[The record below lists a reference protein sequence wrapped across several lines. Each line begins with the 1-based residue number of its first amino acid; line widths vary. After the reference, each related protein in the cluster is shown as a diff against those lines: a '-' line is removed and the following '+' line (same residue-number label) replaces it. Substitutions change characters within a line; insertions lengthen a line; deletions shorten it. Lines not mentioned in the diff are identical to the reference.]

1 MTSQR
6 TTLLAWAGFLS
17 LLLGV
22 MPLVAMT
29 IGLQMEKVQPT
40 PVFSTFTCQQIES
53 TDSEYQQVARQ
64 YQNAAAQQ
72 GDQQDALSETYHPQ
86 KCRIAG
92 SGTATLWLFNET
104 TGWIYAK
111 LTEAQRYERVGYRSF
126 FLSLSERRWMVTGLI
141 AAPWL
146 PILLVLRLMTGRARL
161 LPWRA

>member
-1 MTSQR
+1 M
-6 TTLLAWAGFLS
+6 
-17 LLLGV
+17 
-22 MPLVAMT
+22 
-29 IGLQMEKVQPT
+29 QP
-40 PVFSTFTCQQIES
+40 FQQCL
-53 TDSEYQQVARQ
+53 RQ
-64 YQNAAAQQ
+64 YQNASAQQ

-146 PILLVLRLMTGRARL
+146 PILLGLRFMTGRARL

>member
-6 TTLLAWAGFLS
+6 TTLLAWTGFLS

-22 MPLVAMT
+22 LPLVAMT
-29 IGLQMEKVQPT
+29 IGLRLEKAQLT
-40 PVFSTFTCQQIES
+40 PVFSTFTCQQVES
-53 TDSEYQQVARQ
+53 ADPEYQQVLRQ
-64 YQNAAAQQ
+64 YQNASAQQ
-72 GDQQDALSETYHPQ
+72 GDQQDALSEAYHPQ

-111 LTEAQRYERVGYRSF
+111 LTETQRYDRVGYRSF
-126 FLSLSERRWMVTGLI
+126 FLSLSGRRWMVTGLI
-141 AAPWL
+141 AVPWL
-146 PILLVLRLMTGRARL
+146 PILLGLRLMTGSARL

>member
-6 TTLLAWAGFLS
+6 TTLLAWVGFLS

-22 MPLVAMT
+22 LPLVAMT
-29 IGLQMEKVQPT
+29 IGLQLEKAQPT

-53 TDSEYQQVARQ
+53 AVSEYQQVVRQ

-72 GDQQDALSETYHPQ
+72 GEQQDALSETYHPQ

-141 AAPWL
+141 AAPWW

>member
-29 IGLQMEKVQPT
+29 IGLQLEKAQPT

-111 LTEAQRYERVGYRSF
+111 LTEAQHYERVGYRSF

-146 PILLVLRLMTGRARL
+146 PILFVLRLMTGRARL

>member
-6 TTLLAWAGFLS
+6 TTLLAWTSFFS

-22 MPLVAMT
+22 LPLVAMT
-29 IGLQMEKVQPT
+29 IGLQLEKAQPT

-53 TDSEYQQVARQ
+53 ADPEYQQVARQ
-64 YQNAAAQQ
+64 YQNASAQL

-104 TGWIYAK
+104 AGWIYAK
-111 LTEAQRYERVGYRSF
+111 LSEAQRYERVGYRSF
-126 FLSLSERRWMVTGLI
+126 FLGLSERRWMITGLI

-146 PILLVLRLMTGRARL
+146 PILLGLRFMTGSTRP

>member
-29 IGLQMEKVQPT
+29 IGLQLEKAQPT

-146 PILLVLRLMTGRARL
+146 PILFVLRLMTGRARL

>member
-6 TTLLAWAGFLS
+6 TTFLAWTGFLS
-17 LLLGV
+17 FVLGV
-22 MPLVAMT
+22 LPLVAMT
-29 IGLQMEKVQPT
+29 IGLQLEKAQPT
-40 PVFSTFTCQQIES
+40 PVFSTFTCQQVES
-53 TDSEYQQVARQ
+53 ADPEYQQVLRQ
-64 YQNAAAQQ
+64 YQNAAAQP
-72 GDQQDALSETYHPQ
+72 GGQQYALSEAYHPQ

-104 TGWIYAK
+104 TRWIYAK

-126 FLSLSERRWMVTGLI
+126 FLSLSERRWMITGLI

-146 PILLVLRLMTGRARL
+146 PILLGLRFMTGRACL

>member
-6 TTLLAWAGFLS
+6 TTLFAWAGFLS

-22 MPLVAMT
+22 LPLVAMT
-29 IGLQMEKVQPT
+29 IGLQLEKAQPT

-53 TDSEYQQVARQ
+53 ADSEYQQVVRQ
-64 YQNAAAQQ
+64 YRNASAQQ

-92 SGTATLWLFNET
+92 SGTATLWLFDET

-141 AAPWL
+141 AAPCL

>member
-17 LLLGV
+17 MLLGV
-22 MPLVAMT
+22 LPLVAMT
-29 IGLQMEKVQPT
+29 IGLRLEKAQPT

-53 TDSEYQQVARQ
+53 ADSEYQQVVQ
-64 YQNAAAQQ
+64 QHQNASAQQ
-72 GDQQDALSETYHPQ
+72 GALSETYHPQ

-126 FLSLSERRWMVTGLI
+126 FLRLSERRWMVTGLI

-146 PILLVLRLMTGRARL
+146 PILLGLRFMTGRARL

>member
-64 YQNAAAQQ
+64 YQNAAARQ

-146 PILLVLRLMTGRARL
+146 PILFVLRLMTGRARL

>member
-29 IGLQMEKVQPT
+29 IGLQLEKAQSI

-53 TDSEYQQVARQ
+53 TDPEYHHVVRQ
-64 YQNAAAQQ
+64 YRNASAQQ

-141 AAPWL
+141 AALWL
-146 PILLVLRLMTGRARL
+146 PILLGLRLMTGRARL

>member
-6 TTLLAWAGFLS
+6 TTFFAWAGFLS

-22 MPLVAMT
+22 LPLVAMT
-29 IGLQMEKVQPT
+29 IGLQLERAQPT
-40 PVFSTFTCQQIES
+40 PEFSTFTCQQIES
-53 TDSEYQQVARQ
+53 TDSEYQQVVRQ

-72 GDQQDALSETYHPQ
+72 GEQQDALSETYHPQ

-141 AAPWL
+141 ATPWL
-146 PILLVLRLMTGRARL
+146 PILLGLRFMTGRARF
-161 LPWRA
+161 LPWRK

>member
-6 TTLLAWAGFLS
+6 TTRLAWAGFLS

-29 IGLQMEKVQPT
+29 IGLQLEKAQPT

-53 TDSEYQQVARQ
+53 ADSEYQQVVRQ

-72 GDQQDALSETYHPQ
+72 GEQQDALSETYHPQ

-126 FLSLSERRWMVTGLI
+126 FLSLSERRWRVTGLI

-146 PILLVLRLMTGRARL
+146 PILLGLRFMTGRARL

>member
-1 MTSQR
+1 M
-6 TTLLAWAGFLS
+6 
-17 LLLGV
+17 LLGV
-22 MPLVAMT
+22 LPLVAMT
-29 IGLQMEKVQPT
+29 IGLQLEKAQPT
-40 PVFSTFTCQQIES
+40 PMFSTFTCQQIES
-53 TDSEYQQVARQ
+53 ADSEYQQVVQQ
-64 YQNAAAQQ
+64 YQSASAQQ
-72 GDQQDALSETYHPQ
+72 GALSETYHPQ

-126 FLSLSERRWMVTGLI
+126 FLRLSERRWMVTGLI

-146 PILLVLRLMTGRARL
+146 PILLGLRFMTGRARL